1 MIARGQSYRLNSPS
15 LLFLKEKISYLY
27 KKEDYKE
34 KPCLKVWEGQHTF
47 PSFAHTWSNS
57 RTHTLFSWEQVA
69 APTSWGACLAFISFL
84 WSPGRAS
91 LWPQTCQLRHVKC
104 SHNDSRPVLRSWHLL
119 HSRDGYREKKKKKP
133 VHEFTVRF
141 INATWPK
148 ISKAILTSTFSSLL
162 NICR

>member
-119 HSRDGYREKKKKKP
+119 HSRDGYREEKKKASSWIHSEIYKCHMTKNIQSHLDQHIFLP
-133 VHEFTVRF
+133 V
-141 INATWPK
+141 K
-148 ISKAILTSTFSSLL
+148 YL
-162 NICR
+162 